1 LKMNLSVVIAAG
13 LGLGITLLLIPLALW
28 VGKSTVVYERA
39 VDWHHRRSGPVPRIG
54 GAVLVVAFLAIE
66 LWIELFHPQLRA
78 NTPGRNVIVLSS
90 VAMFALGFW
99 DDLRPIGADWKL
111 TGQILIA
118 GAAWFFGVGIEVW
131 QTPFSHA
138 PIHLGLLGP
147 VVTIVWLVGLTILIN
162 QIDGLDGLA
171 GGQCLALMILIVA
184 VASQSGNF
192 GLLASG
198 MAGALV
204 GFLCFNLPPARVY
217 LGDGGAYFLGF
228 QIGLYSIVNSHKGT
242 VPEAL
247 IAPLFVLALPITDT
261 VLTAVRR
268 GLHGLPL
275 FRADRKHLHHR
286 LVSDGCS
293 ERKAVLC
300 LYGMNLVFLMIG
312 LAAFWSRGKWLLML
326 PGAAVFLLLLCAR
339 TCGFS
344 RHWFAFHEVV
354 RRSITMRTEV
364 RYALSFARWLELES
378 HLSSGPDEFWP
389 NLIFAAEKLGFSS
402 LKLTLRGEQ
411 RVWRRPGEL
420 SRAIRRRYD
429 CPNGN
434 CGSLELT
441 ARACSQG
448 ELARFRSCDSKAD
461 CTLHRCRCLADP
473 RVFEMISE
481 LLAEAWNKAAVYW
494 HRRRIPLRFKPDKT
508 RTTNGFSSQSGASAN
523 GIKHFANGSDAQMSE
538 VTVTSRGQG
547 SHVMSDL

>member
-1 LKMNLSVVIAAG
+1 MAAG
-13 LGLGITLLLIPLALW
+13 LGLGITLFLIPLALW
-28 VGKSTVVYERA
+28 VCKSTVVHERA
-39 VDWHHRRSGPVPRIG
+39 VDWHHRRSGPIPRIG

-99 DDLRPIGADWKL
+99 DDLRRIGAVWKL
-111 TGQILIA
+111 AAQILIA
-118 GAAWFFGVGIEVW
+118 GAVWLFGVGIEVW
-131 QTPFSHA
+131 RTPFSHA
-138 PIHLGLLGP
+138 PIQLGFWAPL
-147 VVTIVWLVGLTILIN
+147 VTIAWLVSLTILIN

-171 GGQCLALMILIVA
+171 GGQCLSLMILIVA
-184 VASQSGNF
+184 VALQNGNF

-228 QIGLYSIVNSHKGT
+228 QIGLYSIVNSHKGAA
-242 VPEAL
+242 PEAL
-247 IAPLFVLALPITDT
+247 IAPLFVLALPITDA
-261 VLTAVRR
+261 VLTVVRR
-268 GLHGLPL
+268 GLRGLPL
-275 FRADRKHLHHR
+275 FRPDRKHLHHR

-300 LYGMNLVFLMIG
+300 LYGMNLVFLLMG
-312 LAAFWSRGKWLLML
+312 LATFWSRGGWVLVLL
-326 PGAAVFLLLLCAR
+326 GTAVFLLLLGAR

-344 RHWFAFHEVV
+344 RHWFAIHRVV
-354 RRSITMRTEV
+354 RSSISMRAEV
-364 RYALSFARWLELES
+364 QYALSLARWLELES
-378 HLSSGPDEFWP
+378 RRQLGPDEFWP

-411 RVWRRPGEL
+411 RVWRRHGAL

-441 ARACSQG
+441 TPACSQG
-448 ELARFRSCDSKAD
+448 DLARFRSCDSKAD
-461 CTLHRCRCLADP
+461 CTEYEGRCLADP
-473 RVFEMISE
+473 RAFEMISE
-481 LLAEAWNKAAVYW
+481 LLAEAWNKAAVHW
-494 HRRRIPLRFKPDKT
+494 HRRRIPLQFKPDEIRK
-508 RTTNGFSSQSGASAN
+508 AN
-523 GIKHFANGSDAQMSE
+523 
-538 VTVTSRGQG
+538 
-547 SHVMSDL
+547 